1 MILSSLRFLDTF
13 PISTDLSHMPN
24 TPLNLGYTG
33 EHVTHCGTKYAR
45 DTNTKLS
52 ACAYYT
58 KSVIKT
64 GVTVDWTC

>member
-45 DTNTKLS
+45 DKYEVKCVRVLH
-52 ACAYYT
+52 
-58 KSVIKT
+58 KERDKKQE
-64 GVTVDWTC
+64 